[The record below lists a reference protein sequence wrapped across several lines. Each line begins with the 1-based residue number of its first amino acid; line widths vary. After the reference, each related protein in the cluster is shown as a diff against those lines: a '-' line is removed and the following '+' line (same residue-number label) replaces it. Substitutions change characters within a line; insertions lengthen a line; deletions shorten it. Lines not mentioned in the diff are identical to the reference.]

1 MRVFDLILF
10 DLDGTLTDPKIGITK
25 SIQYGLAKLGIQED
39 DLESLVPFI
48 GAPLFVCLQERYS
61 LDDSRAEKIVG
72 HYREY
77 YGTIGIYENDVYPGI
92 PELLADLSADGKKL
106 AVATLKP
113 TVFARKVLEYFD
125 ILHCFDYVSG
135 STLDLAGLSKTEVV
149 GNALQKLPETPKERA
164 VMVGDREHD
173 VRAAQAN
180 GISSIAVT
188 YGYGT
193 IDELQNA
200 GPTHMADSVDNLKAL
215 MV

>member
-1 MRVFDLILF
+1 MRAFELILF

-39 DLESLVPFI
+39 DLDSLVPFI

-61 LDDSRAEKIVG
+61 LDDAQAEEIVG

-77 YGTIGIYENDVYPGI
+77 YGTIGIYENVVYPGI
-92 PELLADLSADGKKL
+92 PELLAGLSADGKKL
-106 AVATLKP
+106 GVATLKP
-113 TVFARKVLEYFD
+113 TVFARKVLEHFD
-125 ILHCFDYVSG
+125 IFDCFDFVSG
-135 STLDLAGLSKTEVV
+135 SNLDMGGLSKTEIIR
-149 GNALQKLPETPKERA
+149 NALKELPETPKEHA

-173 VRAAQAN
+173 VHAALAN

-193 IDELQNA
+193 VDELQNA
-200 GPTHMADSVDNLKAL
+200 EPTYMADSVDDLKAL
-215 MV
+215 IV